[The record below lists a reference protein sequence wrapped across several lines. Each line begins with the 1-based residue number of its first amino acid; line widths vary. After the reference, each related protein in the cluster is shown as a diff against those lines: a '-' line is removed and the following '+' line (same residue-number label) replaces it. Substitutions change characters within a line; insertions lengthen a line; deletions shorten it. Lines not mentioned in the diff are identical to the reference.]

1 MFRLE
6 AGGGRGVNYAL
17 TCAGRL
23 GEGWQCSFRHRA
35 TGGDGCI
42 GVSNSGRSG
51 AGSPPLTSFLP
62 WSPEIPAACLSLSSF
77 SLSAELPFCPSG
89 SPRSRSV
96 SFFVPLSLSSL
107 GSFLFKGPRWGVRTF
122 RRSQSHFFTLHP
134 FDSAVWSQAPPLPEV
149 RGERTVPDS
158 LPCSLPCAAAKPGPS
173 RRALL
178 GSSCPAG
185 ERSFGLSRPR
195 AAPLQWEKC
204 SRACR
209 CPRRPTGIS
218 LLRLVTLGPFR
229 VGVNFRH

>member
-6 AGGGRGVNYAL
+6 AGAGRGVNYAL

-23 GEGWQCSFRHRA
+23 GEGWQCSFPHRA

-77 SLSAELPFCPSG
+77 SLSSELSFCPSG
-89 SPRSRSV
+89 SSRSRSV

-134 FDSAVWSQAPPLPEV
+134 FDCSVEPGSPSARSPRRANRPGLPPLLSALRRREARAVAKSPAWLLLSC
-149 RGERTVPDS
+149 RGAVSRTVPAS
-158 LPCSLPCAAAKPGPS
+158 RGAAAVGEVQQGLPLSPKTYWHFFAPS
-173 RRALL
+173 CHLRAL
-178 GSSCPAG
+178 
-185 ERSFGLSRPR
+185 
-195 AAPLQWEKC
+195 
-204 SRACR
+204 
-209 CPRRPTGIS
+209 
-218 LLRLVTLGPFR
+218 
-229 VGVNFRH
+229 